1 LALCGRRAP
10 RSTHSA
16 ITSRA
21 SVSGESSVCS
31 QGSYR
36 KKIPYYPRSLLGG
49 RSRETV
55 GQSGICIGLRR
66 LELGGRQVSH
76 LPEVGAL
83 ERRPLK
89 VGALEVREVCGG
101 VAEVHPCQP
110 PAFEVYAHDVQRA
123 REPPGTTTTS
133 DRSAE
138 MKPQRRCVCSPA
150 RGVITPDRSTA
161 RPPTMPTITPQ
172 RHRFPRRREARQR
185 RICRKTSAT
194 VTRPVRKASGYTTC

>member
-1 LALCGRRAP
+1 LVLCVRRAP

-21 SVSGESSVCS
+21 SVSGGSSVCG

-36 KKIPYYPRSLLGG
+36 KRIPYYPRSLLGG
-49 RSRETV
+49 RSPETA
-55 GQSGICIGLRR
+55 GESGKCIGLRR

-76 LPEVGAL
+76 LAEVSAPEVGAL

-110 PAFEVYAHDVQRA
+110 LAFEVYANDVQRA
-123 REPPGTTTTS
+123 WEPPGTTTTS
-133 DRSAE
+133 VDT
-138 MKPQRRCVCSPA
+138 VC
-150 RGVITPDRSTA
+150 
-161 RPPTMPTITPQ
+161 
-172 RHRFPRRREARQR
+172 
-185 RICRKTSAT
+185 
-194 VTRPVRKASGYTTC
+194 GYTTC